1 MIDDLRDFIRSTLEA
16 EEASMPD
23 KMKKP
28 NTDLPELSTVPGA
41 GIVVVR
47 QFDDGW
53 RVLGLIL
60 GDFIDIPKGV
70 IEDGEKPFQ
79 AALRETLEESGID
92 QLNFAW
98 GTQSAM
104 VGRLTTYV
112 ASTTQD
118 PKIDQNPET
127 GIYEHQ
133 GFAWL
138 SWEEM
143 LNDAYPYLRPV
154 IGWARD
160 IVEGLQSFPD

>member
-28 NTDLPELSTVPGA
+28 NANLPDISTVPGA

-70 IEDGEKPFQ
+70 IEDGVVFERVRRRTKSN
-79 AALRETLEESGID
+79 AADRDAVVALLLHNSPVLFDRHGAVAISLDAVPINVRREHE
-92 QLNFAW
+92 
-98 GTQSAM
+98 
-104 VGRLTTYV
+104 
-112 ASTTQD
+112 
-118 PKIDQNPET
+118 P
-127 GIYEHQ
+127 
-133 GFAWL
+133 
-138 SWEEM
+138 
-143 LNDAYPYLRPV
+143 
-154 IGWARD
+154 
-160 IVEGLQSFPD
+160 